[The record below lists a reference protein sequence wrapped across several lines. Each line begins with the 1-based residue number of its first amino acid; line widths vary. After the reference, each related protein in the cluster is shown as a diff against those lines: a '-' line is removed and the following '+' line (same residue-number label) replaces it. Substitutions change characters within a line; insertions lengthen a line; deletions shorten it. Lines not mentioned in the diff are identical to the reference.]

1 MWMGGNMNKKEDL
14 RILKT
19 KASLYRGLMN
29 LMKTKPFE
37 EINVSEICKES
48 LINRSTFYDH
58 FNDKY
63 ELIEYLMNDM
73 RKDLI
78 DKLNRSTKTN
88 NIKDYYVELM
98 RILLEHIKS
107 NIDIYSSAIKINS
120 NSIAKDMMT
129 DVIIS
134 SATKEIDENYINKSN
149 IPTKTIVLYYAS
161 GIINITIENLSKS
174 KDFDIDKLINIIV
187 ELTPELDCFVAIKK

>member
-1 MWMGGNMNKKEDL
+1 MNKKEDL

-73 RKDLI
+73 RQELTE
-78 DKLNRSTKTN
+78 KLNKSNKTN
-88 NIKDYYVELM
+88 NIKDYYIELM
-98 RILLEHIKS
+98 RVLLEHIKS

-120 NSIAKDMMT
+120 NSVAKDMMT
-129 DVIIS
+129 DVIITS
-134 SATKEIDENYINKSN
+134 TTKEIEENYINKSN
-149 IPTKTIVLYYAS
+149 ISTKTIVLYYAS
-161 GIINITIENLSKS
+161 GIINITIDRLNKS
-174 KDFDIDKLINIIV
+174 KNFNIDELINIID
-187 ELTPELDCFVAIKK
+187 ELTPKLDCLVAIKK

>member
-1 MWMGGNMNKKEDL
+1 
-14 RILKT
+14 
-19 KASLYRGLMN
+19 
-29 LMKTKPFE
+29 
-37 EINVSEICKES
+37 
-48 LINRSTFYDH
+48 
-58 FNDKY
+58 
-63 ELIEYLMNDM
+63 
-73 RKDLI
+73 
-78 DKLNRSTKTN
+78 
-88 NIKDYYVELM
+88 M

-161 GIINITIENLSKS
+161 GIINITIENLNKSKS
-174 KDFDIDKLINIIV
+174 AKTFRLWW
-187 ELTPELDCFVAIKK
+187 

>member
-1 MWMGGNMNKKEDL
+1 MGGNMNKKEDL

-161 GIINITIENLSKS
+161 GIINITIENLNKS
-174 KDFDIDKLINIIV
+174 KNFDIDKLINIIV

>member
-1 MWMGGNMNKKEDL
+1 MIIGGKMKKKEDL

-29 LMKTKPFE
+29 LMKKKPFE

-73 RKDLI
+73 RNELI
-78 DKLNRSTKTN
+78 EKINKSNKTN
-88 NIKDYYVELM
+88 TIKEYYIELM
-98 RILLEHIKS
+98 RVLLEHIKS
-107 NIDIYSSAIKINS
+107 NIDVYSSAIKINS

-129 DVIIS
+129 DVIIIS
-134 SATKEIDENYINKSN
+134 TTKEIEKNYINKSN
-149 IPTKTIVLYYAS
+149 IPTKLIVLYYAS
-161 GIINITIENLSKS
+161 GIINITIDYLNRSKN
-174 KDFDIDKLINIIV
+174 INIDEILNIID
-187 ELTPELDCFVAIKK
+187 ELTPETNHFVPKK

>member
-1 MWMGGNMNKKEDL
+1 MKKKEDL

-29 LMKTKPFE
+29 LMKKKPFE

-73 RKDLI
+73 RNE
-78 DKLNRSTKTN
+78 LNEKINKSNKTN
-88 NIKDYYVELM
+88 TIKEYYIELM
-98 RILLEHIKS
+98 RVLLEHIKS
-107 NIDIYSSAIKINS
+107 NIDVYSSAIKINS

-129 DVIIS
+129 DVIII
-134 SATKEIDENYINKSN
+134 SATKEIEKNYINKSN
-149 IPTKTIVLYYAS
+149 IPTKLIVLYYAS
-161 GIINITIENLSKS
+161 GIINITIDYLNRSKN
-174 KDFDIDKLINIIV
+174 INIDEILNIID
-187 ELTPELDCFVAIKK
+187 ELTPETNHFIPKK

>member
-1 MWMGGNMNKKEDL
+1 MGLGGNMKKKEDL

-29 LMKTKPFE
+29 LMKKKSFE

-58 FNDKY
+58 FSDKY

-73 RKDLI
+73 RKELI
-78 DKLNRSTKTN
+78 KKLKKSTKTN
-88 NIKDYYVELM
+88 TIKEYYIELM
-98 RILLEHIKS
+98 IVLLEHIKS

-120 NSIAKDMMT
+120 NSVAKDMMT
-129 DVIIS
+129 EVIIM

-161 GIINITIENLSKS
+161 GIINITIDYLNKS
-174 KDFDIDKLINIIV
+174 KNFDIDKLINIID
-187 ELTPELDCFVAIKK
+187 ELTPDLSYLIPKK

>member
-1 MWMGGNMNKKEDL
+1 MIIGGKMKKKEDL

-29 LMKTKPFE
+29 LMKKKPFE

-73 RKDLI
+73 RNELI
-78 DKLNRSTKTN
+78 EKINKSNKTN
-88 NIKDYYVELM
+88 TIKEYYIELM
-98 RILLEHIKS
+98 RVLLEHIKS
-107 NIDIYSSAIKINS
+107 NIDVYSSAIKINN

-129 DVIIS
+129 DVIIIS
-134 SATKEIDENYINKSN
+134 TTKEIEKNYINKSN
-149 IPTKTIVLYYAS
+149 IPTKLIVLYYAS
-161 GIINITIENLSKS
+161 GIINITIDYLNRSKN
-174 KDFDIDKLINIIV
+174 INIDEILNIID
-187 ELTPELDCFVAIKK
+187 ELTPETNHFVPKK

>member
-1 MWMGGNMNKKEDL
+1 MKKKEDL
-14 RILKT
+14 RIIKT
-19 KASLYRGLMN
+19 KASLYRGIMN
-29 LMKTKPFE
+29 LMKRKSFE

-78 DKLNRSTKTN
+78 EKLDESTKTN
-88 NIKDYYVELM
+88 SIKEYYIELM
-98 RILLEHIKS
+98 RLLLEHIKS
-107 NIDIYSSAIKINS
+107 NIDVYSSAIKINS

-129 DVIIS
+129 DVIIT
-134 SATKEIDENYINKSN
+134 SATKEIDENYINRSN

-161 GIINITIENLSKS
+161 GIINIIIDNLNKLNNPNNFNI
-174 KDFDIDKLINIIV
+174 KELIDIID
-187 ELTPELDCFVAIKK
+187 ELTPELNSFIPKK

>member
-1 MWMGGNMNKKEDL
+1 MIIGGKMKKKEDL

-29 LMKTKPFE
+29 LMKKKPFE

-73 RKDLI
+73 RNELI
-78 DKLNRSTKTN
+78 EKINKSNKTN
-88 NIKDYYVELM
+88 TIKEYYIELM
-98 RILLEHIKS
+98 RVLLEHIKS
-107 NIDIYSSAIKINS
+107 NIDVYSSAIKINS

-129 DVIIS
+129 DVIII
-134 SATKEIDENYINKSN
+134 SATKEIEKNYINKSN
-149 IPTKTIVLYYAS
+149 IPTKLIVLYYAS
-161 GIINITIENLSKS
+161 GIINITIDYLNRSKN
-174 KDFDIDKLINIIV
+174 INIDEILNIID
-187 ELTPELDCFVAIKK
+187 ELTPETNHFVPKK

>member
-1 MWMGGNMNKKEDL
+1 MIIGGKMKKKEDL

-29 LMKTKPFE
+29 LMKKKPFE

-73 RKDLI
+73 RNELI
-78 DKLNRSTKTN
+78 EKINKSNKTN
-88 NIKDYYVELM
+88 TIKEYYIELM
-98 RILLEHIKS
+98 RVLLEHIKS
-107 NIDIYSSAIKINS
+107 NIDVYSSAIKINS

-129 DVIIS
+129 DVIIIS
-134 SATKEIDENYINKSN
+134 TTKEIEKNYINKSN
-149 IPTKTIVLYYAS
+149 IPTKLIVLYYAS
-161 GIINITIENLSKS
+161 GIINITIDYLNK
-174 KDFDIDKLINIIV
+174 
-187 ELTPELDCFVAIKK
+187 

>member
-1 MWMGGNMNKKEDL
+1 MIIGGKMKKKEDL

-29 LMKTKPFE
+29 LMKKKPFE

-73 RKDLI
+73 RNE
-78 DKLNRSTKTN
+78 LNERINKSNKTN
-88 NIKDYYVELM
+88 TIKEYYIELM
-98 RILLEHIKS
+98 RVLLEHIKS
-107 NIDIYSSAIKINS
+107 NIDVYSSAIKINS

-129 DVIIS
+129 DVIIIS
-134 SATKEIDENYINKSN
+134 TTKEIEKNYINKSN
-149 IPTKTIVLYYAS
+149 IPTKLIVLYYAS
-161 GIINITIENLSKS
+161 GIINITIDYLNRSKN
-174 KDFDIDKLINIIV
+174 INIDEILNIID
-187 ELTPELDCFVAIKK
+187 ELTPETNHFVPKK

>member
-1 MWMGGNMNKKEDL
+1 MKKKEDL

-29 LMKTKPFE
+29 LMKKKPFE

-73 RKDLI
+73 RNELI
-78 DKLNRSTKTN
+78 EKINKSNKTN
-88 NIKDYYVELM
+88 TIKEYYIELM
-98 RILLEHIKS
+98 RVLLEHIKS
-107 NIDIYSSAIKINS
+107 NIDVYSSAIKINS

-129 DVIIS
+129 DVIIIS
-134 SATKEIDENYINKSN
+134 TTKEIEKNYINKSN
-149 IPTKTIVLYYAS
+149 IPTKLIVLYYAS
-161 GIINITIENLSKS
+161 GIINITIDYLNRSKN
-174 KDFDIDKLINIIV
+174 INIDEILNIID
-187 ELTPELDCFVAIKK
+187 ELTPETNHFVPKK

>member
-1 MWMGGNMNKKEDL
+1 MIIGGKMKKKEDL

-29 LMKTKPFE
+29 LMKKKPFE

-73 RKDLI
+73 RNELI
-78 DKLNRSTKTN
+78 EKINKSNKTN
-88 NIKDYYVELM
+88 TIKEYYIELM
-98 RILLEHIKS
+98 RVLLEHIKS
-107 NIDIYSSAIKINS
+107 NIDVYSSAIKINS

-129 DVIIS
+129 DVIIIS
-134 SATKEIDENYINKSN
+134 TTKEIEKNYINKSN
-149 IPTKTIVLYYAS
+149 IPTKLIVLYYAS
-161 GIINITIENLSKS
+161 GIINITIDYLNRSKN
-174 KDFDIDKLINIIV
+174 INIDEILNIID
-187 ELTPELDCFVAIKK
+187 ELTPETNHFIPKK

>member
-1 MWMGGNMNKKEDL
+1 MKKKEDL

-29 LMKTKPFE
+29 LMKKKPFE

-73 RKDLI
+73 RNE
-78 DKLNRSTKTN
+78 LNEKINKSNKTN
-88 NIKDYYVELM
+88 TIKEYYIELM
-98 RILLEHIKS
+98 RVLLEHIKS
-107 NIDIYSSAIKINS
+107 NIDVYSSAIKINS

-129 DVIIS
+129 DVIII
-134 SATKEIDENYINKSN
+134 SATKEIEKNYINKSN
-149 IPTKTIVLYYAS
+149 IPTKLIVLYYAS
-161 GIINITIENLSKS
+161 GIINITIDYLNRSKN
-174 KDFDIDKLINIIV
+174 INIDEILNIID
-187 ELTPELDCFVAIKK
+187 ELTPETNHFVPKK